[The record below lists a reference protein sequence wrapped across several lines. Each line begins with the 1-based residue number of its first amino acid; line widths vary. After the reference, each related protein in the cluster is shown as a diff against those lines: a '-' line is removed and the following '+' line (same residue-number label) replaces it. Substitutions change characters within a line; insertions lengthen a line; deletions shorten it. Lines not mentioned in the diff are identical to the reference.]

1 MANKEIILT
10 PEGRQ
15 KLVDELAYRE
25 GERRDEI
32 VERIKEA
39 RGFGD
44 LSENAEYD
52 AAKEEQSQNESRVN
66 EIRQIL
72 VAAKVVERG
81 EGELSVSIHGRAR
94 GCQGQEDLLHH
105 RGDHRDQL
113 PRAPHLERVA
123 SRCRPDRSR
132 RGRRGLLH
140 HAKRQAPHVHGRQ
153 HHALAHRIAP
163 QPGAAP
169 IQSGPPF
176 LQEKQSLQEKQRL
189 PMVTA
194 RSWGPS
200 RPEVRVGRPAGED
213 PGS

>member
-81 EGELSVSIHGRAR
+81 EGELSVSIGTTVEL
-94 GCQGQEDLLHH
+94 EDAK
-105 RGDHRDQL
+105 GKKTSFTIVGTTETNS
-113 PRAPHLERVA
+113 LE
-123 SRCRPDRSR
+123 
-132 RGRRGLLH
+132 
-140 HAKRQAPHVHGRQ
+140 
-153 HHALAHRIAP
+153 HRISVFRNF
-163 QPGAAP
+163 AAGLCHP
-169 IQSGPPF
+169 
-176 LQEKQSLQEKQRL
+176 R
-189 PMVTA
+189 
-194 RSWGPS
+194 
-200 RPEVRVGRPAGED
+200 RVGNAQFLLIGHRQF
-213 PGS
+213 